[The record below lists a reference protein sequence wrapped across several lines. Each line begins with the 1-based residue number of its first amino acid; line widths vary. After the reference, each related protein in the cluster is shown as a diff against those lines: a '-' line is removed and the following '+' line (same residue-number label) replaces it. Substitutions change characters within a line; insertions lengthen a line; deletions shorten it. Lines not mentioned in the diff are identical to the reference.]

1 MTASSVGVLH
11 RRRFG
16 ELDPSLIRA
25 IARKLVEE
33 SVELQ
38 MAWIDLEQSDVEHEL
53 GDVMFMCHV
62 IADRLHLD
70 ADRALI
76 DAIERN
82 RYKWA
87 EP

>member
-1 MTASSVGVLH
+1 MKAVGILH

-16 ELDPSLIRA
+16 ELDPTLIRA
-25 IARKLVEE
+25 IARKTVEE
-33 SVELQ
+33 AVELQ
-38 MAWIDLEQSDVEHEL
+38 MAFIDLEQKDVHHEL

-70 ADRALI
+70 ADQALT

-82 RYKWA
+82 RQKWRQR
-87 EP
+87 